1 MFHHFLSAGD
11 QLQPQTGLKLKI
23 ILILV
28 SENPQVEAWHILISQ
43 NTKKINII
51 FTTETER
58 LRNTGINVL
67 ISLDQ

>member
-28 SENPQVEAWHILISQ
+28 SEIPQVKAWLYWDYIVFVL
-43 NTKKINII
+43 
-51 FTTETER
+51 TER
-58 LRNTGINVL
+58 VRNTGINVL

>member
-28 SENPQVEAWHILISQ
+28 SEIPQVEAWHILISQ
-43 NTKKINII
+43 NTKKN
-51 FTTETER
+51 
-58 LRNTGINVL
+58 
-67 ISLDQ
+67 

>member
-1 MFHHFLSAGD
+1 MFHHFLLAGD

-43 NTKKINII
+43 NTKKNKYY
-51 FTTETER
+51 FYYW
-58 LRNTGINVL
+58 NWAAA
-67 ISLDQ
+67 